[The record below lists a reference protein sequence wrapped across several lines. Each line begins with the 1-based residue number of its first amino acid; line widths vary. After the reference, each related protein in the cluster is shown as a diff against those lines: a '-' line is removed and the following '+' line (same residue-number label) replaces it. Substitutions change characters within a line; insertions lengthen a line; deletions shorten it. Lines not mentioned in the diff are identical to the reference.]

1 VGLLVSKDIKA
12 GKTRVKDTISDEK
25 VRKIKIFV
33 VDYMDKV
40 MIRRAQKLAA
50 KGQQQEQG
58 VPGTSE
64 SVSTGTPQISG
75 STPRGERDEGRVG
88 NVDGERELS
97 PTEFL
102 KGLERDGLLER

>member
-1 VGLLVSKDIKA
+1 MSKDIKA
-12 GKTRVKDTISDEK
+12 GKTRVKDTISEEK

-40 MIRRAQKLAA
+40 MVRRAQKLAA
-50 KGQQQEQG
+50 KGHQQPETG
-58 VPGTSE
+58 GAPGTSE
-64 SVSTGTPQISG
+64 SAST
-75 STPRGERDEGRVG
+75 STSRGEREEGGVG
-88 NVDGERELS
+88 AGVGVRIGEEDTELS

>member
-1 VGLLVSKDIKA
+1 MGLLVSKDIKA

-25 VRKIKIFV
+25 VRKIKLFV

-50 KGQQQEQG
+50 KGQQEQG

-64 SVSTGTPQISG
+64 SVSTATPQIPGSG
-75 STPRGERDEGRVG
+75 ETDEGRVRNG
-88 NVDGERELS
+88 DVGEKELS